1 MNGRELS
8 CTPYCRIN
16 SLSYTDEEFL
26 FEKNG
31 EMYISRDNTKRRIA
45 QDYTETMDYS
55 FSEGYTVEFDENK
68 FIVSGDNKTIETN
81 ISDKSNWIIRKVLVR
96 EERLTLLLNDSTQAA
111 KNKLISYDLLSLVN
125 IKDNTSIK

>member
-1 MNGRELS
+1 
-8 CTPYCRIN
+8 
-16 SLSYTDEEFL
+16 
-26 FEKNG
+26 
-31 EMYISRDNTKRRIA
+31 
-45 QDYTETMDYS
+45 MDYS
-55 FSEGYTVEFDENK
+55 FSEVYIVEFDENK
-68 FIVSGDNKTIETN
+68 FIVSGNNKTIEIN